1 MSVTVILLRIY
12 LIAIVGHL
20 SLLFIEHLGV
30 FCLLFSSFE
39 QFAKLVLKIF
49 LL

>member
-20 SLLFIEHLGV
+20 SLLFNEHLGV
-30 FCLLFSSFE
+30 FLFVVF
-39 QFAKLVLKIF
+39 FF
-49 LL
+49 

>member
-30 FCLLFSSFE
+30 FLFVVF
-39 QFAKLVLKIF
+39 FF
-49 LL
+49 